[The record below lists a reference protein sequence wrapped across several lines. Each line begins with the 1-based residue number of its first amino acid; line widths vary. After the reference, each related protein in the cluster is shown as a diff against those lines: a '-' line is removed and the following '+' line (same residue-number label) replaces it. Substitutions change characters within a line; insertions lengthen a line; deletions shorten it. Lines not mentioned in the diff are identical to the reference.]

1 MKDNRGFSDGRTGKG
16 VTIYDLAREAEVSPA
31 TVSRIL
37 NGTAAV
43 KTEKRERVM
52 RLIEKYDYHPNAMA
66 RALTESRSRLI
77 GMVVAHSGNSYYNS
91 LFAACES
98 EAYRRGYVTMLM
110 NTHSQP
116 AFERSTLARLCELR
130 AEAAVICGGSIDREP
145 LDDDFLTLLRGV
157 RGKMRV
163 VVGSRSPFP
172 GIPGIMVDHAAS
184 MDLAVR
190 YLAKLGHRKISYIY
204 TGSQFIG
211 TQERLKLF
219 RETMES
225 LFLPVREEWLIQ
237 VPDYDISSGAE
248 GIERLLS
255 LPEQPTA
262 LLGMNDMV
270 TAGMLQGL
278 LNHGFSVPEDY
289 SLLGFDD
296 TFVAGITTPRFS
308 SIGYDYHDYAV
319 RLLDA
324 ALGDEPESAEPVTRR
339 IPVYLK
345 ERESCAAP
353 REE

>member
-1 MKDNRGFSDGRTGKG
+1 MKDNRGFSDDRTGKG
-16 VTIYDLAREAEVSPA
+16 ITIYDLAREAEVSPA

-52 RLIEKYDYHPNAMA
+52 RLIEKYDFHPNAMA

-157 RGKMRV
+157 RRKMRV
-163 VVGSRSPFP
+163 VVGSRSPLP

-204 TGSQFIG
+204 TGSQYIG
-211 TQERLKLF
+211 TQERMKLF

-225 LFLPVREEWLIQ
+225 LFLPVR
-237 VPDYDISSGAE
+237 
-248 GIERLLS
+248 
-255 LPEQPTA
+255 
-262 LLGMNDMV
+262 
-270 TAGMLQGL
+270 
-278 LNHGFSVPEDY
+278 
-289 SLLGFDD
+289 
-296 TFVAGITTPRFS
+296 
-308 SIGYDYHDYAV
+308 
-319 RLLDA
+319 
-324 ALGDEPESAEPVTRR
+324 
-339 IPVYLK
+339 
-345 ERESCAAP
+345 
-353 REE
+353 

>member
-1 MKDNRGFSDGRTGKG
+1 MKEIQEIPDSRTGKG
-16 VTIYDLAREAEVSPA
+16 ITIYDLAREAEVSPA

-52 RLIEKYDYHPNAMA
+52 KLIEKYDYHPNAMA
-66 RALTESRSRLI
+66 RALTESRSHLI

-116 AFERSTLARLCELR
+116 SFERSTLARLCELR
-130 AEAAVICGGSIDREP
+130 AEAAIICGGSIDREP
-145 LDDDFLTLLRGV
+145 PDGDFLTLLKRV

-163 VVGSRSPFP
+163 AVGSRSPMD

-184 MDLAVR
+184 MDMAVR
-190 YLAKLGHRKISYIY
+190 YLAKLGHRKISYVY
-204 TGSQFIG
+204 TGSQYIG
-211 TQERLKLF
+211 TQERLTQF
-219 RETMES
+219 RETMKS
-225 LFLPVREEWLIQ
+225 LSLTVREEWMIQ

-248 GIERLLS
+248 GIEKLLS

-262 LLGMNDMV
+262 MLGMNDMV

-278 LNHGFSVPEDY
+278 LNHGFNVPEDY

-308 SIGYDYHDYAV
+308 SIGYDYHNYASL
-319 RLLDA
+319 LLDA
-324 ALGDEPESAEPVTRR
+324 ALGDEPEFDRPITRR
-339 IPVYLK
+339 VPVYLK
-345 ERESCAAP
+345 ERESCGRP
-353 REE
+353 RKE